1 MAIANLT
8 ATPRS
13 ETGKGAARK
22 LRAERRIPAVIY
34 GHHRQPQALSLDGRE
49 LDKLLDRIAAE
60 TTVVELALPSG
71 SATRTLIR
79 EIQRHPFRREV
90 LHVDFQELVAGERIT
105 VDIPIVLIGNPN
117 GVRNE
122 GGVLDQVMR
131 QVSVDVDPA
140 SIPNHFDL
148 DVTNLELNESL
159 HVSDLKLPEGV
170 RILDDVSATVC
181 VVSPPRV
188 AEEAP
193 VVEAV
198 EGIAEPELIRKTK
211 AEEGEG
217 EAGK

>member
-1 MAIANLT
+1 MAIATLT

-22 LRAERRIPAVIY
+22 LRAERRVPAVIY
-34 GHHRQPQALSLDGRE
+34 GHHRHPQPLTLDGRE

-60 TTVVELALPSG
+60 TTVVELAMSGG
-71 SATRTLIR
+71 SARTLIR
-79 EIQRHPFRREV
+79 EIQRHPFRRQV

-105 VDIPIVLIGNPN
+105 VDVPIILVGNPN

-131 QVSVDVDPA
+131 QVSVDVDPSA
-140 SIPNHFDL
+140 IPNHIDL

-159 HVSDLKLPEGV
+159 HISDLRLPEGV
-170 RILDDVSATVC
+170 RVLDDENATVC

-217 EAGK
+217 ETGK